1 MVAHSVFS
9 MFPTGPAD
17 FEDQAWLYNQA
28 YERIPALKAELA
40 EAGVVPLM
48 VTAGLP
54 GAFFGNNALAS
65 LADIEGDNWRA
76 GGKWLLRYL
85 KAAGANP
92 VSVPWSDVY
101 VALQTG
107 TIDGVFANY
116 DGMHLMRFDEVASN
130 IMISQKLWY
139 ATPFVHFMN
148 KDTYDGLSEETREQL
163 HAASRHAEEQFAE
176 VYAQAFD
183 TVRSEQEEAGYTITE
198 LSDAD
203 IAKWSDPE
211 SITALQE
218 AWVEDAKAVGLENAD
233 EVMAQMRELHA
244 EAMAR

>member
-1 MVAHSVFS
+1 
-9 MFPTGPAD
+9 
-17 FEDQAWLYNQA
+17 
-28 YERIPALKAELA
+28 
-40 EAGVVPLM
+40 
-48 VTAGLP
+48 
-54 GAFFGNNALAS
+54 
-65 LADIEGDNWRA
+65 
-76 GGKWLLRYL
+76 
-85 KAAGANP
+85 
-92 VSVPWSDVY
+92 
-101 VALQTG
+101 
-107 TIDGVFANY
+107 
-116 DGMHLMRFDEVASN
+116 MHLMRFDEVASN